1 MYTECRHIKANGLK
15 CYSPSLKGK
24 PYCYFHTRL
33 HNLARAPRPAPD
45 EPINLPVL
53 EDSATIQLALTQI
66 LQGVGSKNLDPRRAG
81 LCLYAL
87 QIATQH
93 VDRNQLEFPHD
104 IVRSLT
110 QSPEGDELA
119 PQKHV
124 CGKGEDCDDCPDLHT
139 CELVVWKEQDG
150 VASESADAPPDA
162 ENNNGDRPEIES
174 KPAA

>member
-1 MYTECRHIKANGLK
+1 MYTECRHIKTNGLK
-15 CYSPSLKGK
+15 CESPSLKGM
-24 PYCYFHTRL
+24 PYCYFHNRL

-45 EPINLPVL
+45 EPIDLPVL

-93 VDRNQLEFPHD
+93 VERNPVIFGDELVQ
-104 IVRSLT
+104 SLDH
-110 QSPEGDELA
+110 SPDGDELA

-124 CGKGEDCDDCPDLHT
+124 CGDDEDCDDCPDADF
-139 CELVVWKEQDG
+139 CERCVFLEQEDEDQQDETG
-150 VASESADAPPDA
+150 NED
-162 ENNNGDRPEIES
+162 ENER
-174 KPAA
+174 